1 VAWVMVEAAS
11 NRRLSHN
18 DWNGSTERSVCPAV
32 CRDSRPRAFRGVSVR
47 LNVDLVTNAVQRR
60 QAEMLELL
68 EHVVNLDS
76 PSEDKAL
83 ADVVGDVFQTRAELL
98 GLTFERDLQATT
110 ATTGAGGWRRR
121 IRPQPRRECWRSATT
136 TPSSHSA

>member
-1 VAWVMVEAAS
+1 MAA
-11 NRRLSHN
+11 RR
-18 DWNGSTERSVCPAV
+18 GRSVQQFAG
-32 CRDSRPRAFRGVSVR
+32 DSRPRAFRGVSVR

-98 GLTFERDLQATT
+98 GLTFERDLQADY
-110 ATTGAGGWRRR
+110 GDN
-121 IRPQPRRECWRSATT
+121 RSGRLA
-136 TPSSHSA
+136 AA